1 MKRLIFLLLFLPGVA
16 LASTSAIAFQTEK
29 NSSMQVFVNGK
40 LLNTTAKS
48 FVRVNSNAG
57 LLRVEL
63 KVLNP
68 NDKIWYVIR
77 KDVHAEKGYEFHYK
91 VLFPQNKRPV
101 LELVKRY
108 PVFKNHFNPSS
119 VYKYPVA

>member
-1 MKRLIFLLLFLPGVA
+1 MKRLIFILFLIPCVS
-16 LASTSAIAFQTEK
+16 LASTSAIAIQTEK

-40 LLNTTAKS
+40 LLNATAKS

-57 LLRVEL
+57 LLRIEL
-63 KVLNP
+63 KVFNP
-68 NDKIWYVIR
+68 NDKVWYVIR
-77 KDVHAEKGYEFHYK
+77 KDVHAEKGYEFYYK
-91 VLFPQNKRPV
+91 VVFPNNKRPV

-108 PVFKNHFNPSS
+108 PVFKNYFNPSS